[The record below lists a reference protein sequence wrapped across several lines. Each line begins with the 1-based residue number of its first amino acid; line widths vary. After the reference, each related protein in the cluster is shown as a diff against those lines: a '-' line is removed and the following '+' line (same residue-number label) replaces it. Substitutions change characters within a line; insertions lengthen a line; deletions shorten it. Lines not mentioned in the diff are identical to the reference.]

1 MNDHE
6 YYLDLCSLSLDGELS
21 AEERASLEAHLA
33 ACPECA
39 AFQEELRA
47 MRQMLAADDI
57 TPPPSLHEEIME
69 RVLAEAVSK
78 AAPVPKRRFVP
89 VFTLIAAAAVV
100 VLLVTTGTIGNW
112 TNLGFTS
119 NDTAT
124 MSGDASA
131 GAGAAQ
137 FAADGATFEAAMDA
151 GGAESA
157 PAEPSAAQSAV
168 PESDQAMKSSGSK
181 AVVQGEST
189 QPAVTQDQSAPAQ
202 EPAAQQPAPA
212 EGGAPQVMTA
222 QPRVARGA
230 DVADAAALPATPAAL
245 QEQSYAFCYVASG
258 AGSAPDFGGTL
269 VAESED
275 GTAHYYTLK
284 NSAGDIEKAVAALK
298 DAGFACSQRAEL
310 DKIVFDKEA
319 SLGLVIV
326 IQ

>member
-89 VFTLIAAAAVV
+89 VFTLLAAAAVV

-124 MSGDASA
+124 MSGAAST

-137 FAADGATFEAAMDA
+137 FAADGAAFEAAMDA

-157 PAEPSAAQSAV
+157 PAEVNTAQPGGA
-168 PESDQAMKSSGSK
+168 ESDQAMKSSGSE
-181 AVVQGEST
+181 AAAQGEST

-222 QPRVARGA
+222 QPRVARA

-275 GTAHYYTLK
+275 GTAYYYTLK

-310 DKIVFDKEA
+310 DKAVLDKEA
-319 SLGLVIV
+319 SLGLIIV